1 MFLCNLN
8 DYIPSKKIKHITM
21 KKHLFFYIYILLI
34 SLSLSAFCTVVP
46 EKNNQGIYY
55 RVLIPTGK
63 IKNELPI
70 LKPLPE
76 SDPRFA
82 KARYLFEN
90 SFVSESVGLYQLLQQ
105 YLVNNGEKKET
116 EPAYLLLSGRQ
127 GGFPMLGFYLEENGK
142 ISDKSKTWYVD
153 MASLDK
159 DFATLNSMTQ
169 IYPHEMGHVFFG
181 LLMPKAQENYNAF
194 SADIHYFSVTTNY
207 LTAFNEG
214 FAEHFE
220 NASRLY
226 EQNKT
231 VKIGI
236 EKDAKLISERSPKR
250 VRGLDKDFRYPLRLG
265 YYRAGLLLWY
275 QQYED
280 YKRYQWAMNAD
291 VFHQNK
297 ELNSGNIEKD
307 MLYRNTGL
315 GYDET
320 RFRNPAQ
327 LASNEGVINTFFT
340 HLLQSDLKNKYLAP
354 AFYVPFLENNDAIEL
369 IPQKVF
375 SPMQNYYLKL
385 FTVLHRQMNHPAGDT
400 SFLQLFAVAWER
412 QFPEDKKTIEKVY
425 QQVCGKAFSVQPMS
439 EIWLMNEKHK
449 HNCLVMDQYGGNMTP
464 FYTFNLN
471 TAEEIDLL
479 TFSGITKT
487 EAAAIIAFREKCKGF
502 TSTSDIKQTPGI
514 SLNTIKTLTHAYE
527 LLSKPQKDD
536 EDGGLNIRNI
546 FIANGGHILLVG
558 FLYFIIFW
566 IIFFLLFLRRK
577 YSIRKIIFISIQK
590 FIKFYL
596 LLIAGLVCF
605 MFSAMPIWLFLTALA
620 IILLTDWLKSHK
632 EPVKLCEI
640 LFTTI
645 FMGIMIIY
653 SLI

>member
-1 MFLCNLN
+1 MKKKLYFSAFILSFILLLSF
-8 DYIPSKKIKHITM
+8 YALSKKNPENGNGD
-21 KKHLFFYIYILLI
+21 HLYKIL
-34 SLSLSAFCTVVP
+34 V
-46 EKNNQGIYY
+46 
-55 RVLIPTGK
+55 PTGK
-63 IKNELPI
+63 NHKNLPI
-70 LKPLPE
+70 LKPLAE
-76 SDPRFA
+76 NDPHFA
-82 KARYLFEN
+82 KAKYLFEN
-90 SFVSESVGLYQLLQQ
+90 TFVSESVSLYQFLQQ
-105 YLVNNGEKKET
+105 YLVNRGEKKEI

-169 IYPHEMGHVFFG
+169 IYPHEMGHVFWG
-181 LLMPKAQENYNAF
+181 LLMPKAQENYKAF

-226 EQNKT
+226 EQNERIRK
-231 VKIGI
+231 GI
-236 EKDAKLISERSPKR
+236 EKDTKRISEYLPKR
-250 VRGLDKDFRYPLRLG
+250 VKGLDRDYRFPLRLG

-275 QQYED
+275 QRYED

-291 VFHQNK
+291 GFHQNK

-320 RFRNPAQ
+320 RFRNIAQ
-327 LASNEGVINTFFT
+327 LASNEGIINAFFT
-340 HLLQSDLKNKYLAP
+340 RLLQNELHKEYLASS
-354 AFYVPFLENNDAIEL
+354 FYFPFKESKDTAGL
-369 IPQKVF
+369 IPQKAF
-375 SPMQNYYLKL
+375 TPLQNYYLKL

-400 SFLQLFAVAWER
+400 SFLQLFVKAWQR
-412 QFPEDKKTIEKVY
+412 QFPEDKKNIEKVY
-425 QQVCGKAFSVQPMS
+425 QQVCGKAFSIQPMP

-449 HNCLVMDQYGGNMTP
+449 HNRLVMDQYGGNITP
-464 FYTFNLN
+464 FYTLNLN
-471 TAEEIDLL
+471 IAGETDLL
-479 TFSGITKT
+479 SFKEITKT
-487 EAAAIIAFREKCKGF
+487 EAVAITNFRENHGGF
-502 TSTSDIKQTPGI
+502 KSISDIKQIPGV
-514 SLNTIKTLTHAYE
+514 SSNTIKTLTHAYE

-536 EDGGLNIRNI
+536 EEGGLNIINI
-546 FIANGGHILLVG
+546 FIANGGHMLLLG
-558 FLYFIIFW
+558 FLCFIIFW
-566 IIFFLLFLRRK
+566 MIFFLLFLRKK

-590 FIKFYL
+590 FLKFYL
-596 LLIAGLVCF
+596 LLITGLICF
-605 MFSAMPIWLFLTALA
+605 IFSAIPVWLFLAVLA
-620 IILLTDWLKSHK
+620 IILITDWLKSRK
-632 EPVKLCEI
+632 KPAKLREI

-653 SLI
+653 SLF